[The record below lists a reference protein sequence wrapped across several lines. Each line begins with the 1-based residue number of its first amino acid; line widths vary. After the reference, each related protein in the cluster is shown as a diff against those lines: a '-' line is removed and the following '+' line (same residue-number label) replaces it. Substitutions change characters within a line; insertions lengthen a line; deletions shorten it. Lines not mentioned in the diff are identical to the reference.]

1 MRLYVHPISLQRC
14 YLLPGCRY
22 IWFMIFCF
30 HPITY
35 FKECCFKSIF
45 VQYWFGIR
53 IVALMWVIKIYNYKL
68 VFIID
73 IITCRWYS
81 CLSLFMSELSVV
93 LLDRC
98 SLLLLLSLPS
108 LSPFLTLLSIL
119 EDVLEIF
126 LAKAPIP
133 ILVLALGILID
144 INENTKSRINDIM
157 KKLRVWVL

>member
-1 MRLYVHPISLQRC
+1 
-14 YLLPGCRY
+14 
-22 IWFMIFCF
+22 
-30 HPITY
+30 
-35 FKECCFKSIF
+35 
-45 VQYWFGIR
+45 
-53 IVALMWVIKIYNYKL
+53 
-68 VFIID
+68 
-73 IITCRWYS
+73 
-81 CLSLFMSELSVV
+81 MSELSVV

-157 KKLRVWVL
+157 KKLRV